1 MNGLNILIYRESSS
15 IILVNI
21 VEQKPWQMI
30 YLTRRER
37 FSAAHRMYRPDW
49 SDEKNQEIFGKC
61 SNPNWHG
68 HNYILWVTVK
78 GEPASEHG
86 FVMNINILKQII
98 IDKVIRKIDHKNINI
113 EVDFMKGR
121 IATTENLALAIWEEL
136 KPSVEKEGASLHCV
150 KIEETENNSIEY
162 YG

>member
-1 MNGLNILIYRESSS
+1 
-15 IILVNI
+15 
-21 VEQKPWQMI
+21 MI

-37 FSAAHRMYRPDW
+37 FCAAHRMFRKEW
-49 SDEKNQEIFGKC
+49 SDEVNQKIFGKC

-68 HNYILWVTVK
+68 HNYTLWVTVK
-78 GEPASEHG
+78 GKPSEEHG

-98 IDKVIRKIDHKNINI
+98 IDHIINKIDHKNINL
-113 EVDFMKGR
+113 EVDFMKGK
-121 IATTENLALAIWEEL
+121 IATTENLAISIWDEL
-136 KPSVEKEGASLHCV
+136 KPQIENTGASLHCV